1 MGVGGRES
9 CVLPCEYPEDLGF
22 LIFSSY
28 SSGTVSWYSVGTEDF
43 LRGVTGVQEGTPGL
57 RAAGWGAAP
66 EGGSGHA
73 PGRGDGERMMGG
85 LVVSGRAAGDR
96 GGSAPGF
103 GETGP
108 LWGSSLR

>member
-1 MGVGGRES
+1 MGVWGRDS

-28 SSGTVSWYSVGTEDF
+28 SSGTMSWYSAGTEDF
-43 LRGVTGVQEGTPGL
+43 LRRVTGVKEGTPEP
-57 RAAGWGAAP
+57 RATGWDAVPAG
-66 EGGSGHA
+66 GGRHGPA
-73 PGRGDGERMMGG
+73 RGDGERRMGG
-85 LVVSGRAAGDR
+85 LAVSGRAAGDL
-96 GGSAPGF
+96 GASAPGF